1 MFLIRDTIIMPELL
15 LSSAPI
21 KNLSPHVEGSSSDRS
36 VGNAAIG
43 IPTAAQG
50 LASAEK
56 QENKFNN
63 ILSSVVNEPNH
74 IPVDNDTDKA
84 TETQLVELSLV
95 IEDLLNSLTKLDPNS
110 DMLSDIRSFVD
121 GQDISTLSMEKIND
135 GVSLPD
141 FLVSLESMIDAMLNK
156 VDENSGMSLSE
167 GSGEELAAIE
177 SMLLQL
183 NTLINKSPIE
193 TQDLGQASSG
203 SLLGFS
209 FDVGK
214 GKSGQWQQYD
224 PQQMSQSGNTVS
236 GSIISANSQDQS
248 LLPKHLLPE
257 HLVAESDKDFKTQM
271 EQLVSAKTQ
280 NTSELVD
287 KFSDVMIDVKDK
299 TTSRLSDIQLR
310 TPNEAVK
317 HYSTTLSTPVNS
329 EQWNDEVSQKIL
341 WFSSRNIQT
350 AEMHLNPAE
359 LGPIDVKVHVQNDV
373 TTVTFNVNNASVRDL
388 LESNVVRLREMMEAN
403 GVNLGDVNVDSGS
416 RDQSQQSGTDS
427 NNKGSSQ
434 SGQEMDESGELVTTE
449 KLVTIKP
456 SNLVDYFV

>member
-1 MFLIRDTIIMPELL
+1 MLLIRDTSIMPELL

-21 KNLSPHVEGSSSDRS
+21 KNLSPNVEGNSSDRS
-36 VGNAAIG
+36 MGVSAVGMPNAVKG
-43 IPTAAQG
+43 S
-50 LASAEK
+50 ASAEK

-63 ILSSVVNEPNH
+63 ILSSVVNQPA
-74 IPVDNDTDKA
+74 PDNTDKT
-84 TETQLVELSLV
+84 TENELTELSSV
-95 IEDLLNSLTKLDPNS
+95 IEDLLSGLTKLDPDS
-110 DMLSDIRSFVD
+110 KMLSDIKSFVD
-121 GQDISTLSMEKIND
+121 GQDISTLSMENIND
-135 GVSLPD
+135 GLSLPD
-141 FLVSLESMIDAMLNK
+141 FLVSLESMINSMLNK
-156 VDENSGMSLSE
+156 VDEHSGMSLSE
-167 GSGEELAAIE
+167 SFSEEIAAIE

-183 NTLINKSPIE
+183 NTLINKTTIE
-193 TQDLGQASSG
+193 TKDHGQVSSG

-209 FDVGK
+209 FDAGK

-236 GSIISANSQDQS
+236 GSIISANSQDKS
-248 LLPKHLLPE
+248 LVPNQ
-257 HLVAESDKDFKTQM
+257 LVPESDKDFQIQM
-271 EQLVSAKTQ
+271 EQLVSGKIQ
-280 NTSELVD
+280 DTSDLVD
-287 KFSDVMIDVKDK
+287 KFSDAMIDVKDK
-299 TTSRLSDIQLR
+299 ATSRLSDIQLR

-317 HYSTTLSTPVNS
+317 QYSTTLSTPVNS

-341 WFSSRNIQT
+341 WFASRNIQT

-427 NNKGSSQ
+427 NNKGSGQ
-434 SGQEMDESGELVTTE
+434 SGQEMDENGELVATE
-449 KLVTIKP
+449 NVVTLKQ